1 MDKKKL
7 PVVEK
12 YQFPWKQFSFCALI
26 SVTIIVLISV
36 FYKLTSLTAIFL
48 SITILINIPFLL
60 FILTQ
65 KNILEQSPLKGDE
78 RFRSTLDN
86 MLEGCQILST
96 EWKYLYL
103 NKAAEVHNRR
113 PNEELV
119 GRVYMSMWPGIEE
132 TEVFG
137 LIKKCMEERISQHLE
152 NEFIFP
158 DGSKG
163 WFDIRI
169 NRIPEGIFIL
179 SIDITDRKNAESAR
193 IQVENSLKTSEE
205 LYRNLFEN
213 MLNGF
218 AYCRMIYEN
227 GNPVDFIYLNV
238 NEAFGN
244 LTGLKNVT
252 GKKVSEVIPG
262 IMETDPGLISTYS
275 KVALTGEPEVFEV
288 YVEAMKMWFSIS
300 VYSPKKE
307 YFVAVFDMI
316 SERKKIESALLE
328 SEDKFKYVFDHSPI
342 GKSITLP
349 SGEINVNKAFC
360 QMFGYSAEELSVLK
374 WQDITHPDDYEIN
387 QKSVNSLLEGRSS
400 SERFIKRYIHKN
412 GSVIWTDVSTSLRRD
427 SKGNPLYFMTT
438 VNDITE
444 LKHAEDTLRIEE
456 KRLRNIIESLPQ
468 LFWTCRYDG
477 PCDYLS
483 TQWIDYTGIPES
495 EQLGYG
501 WLEQLHPDDQE
512 RTIAEWNKKV
522 KSCEI
527 FDIEFRIR
535 RKDGEYHWFQ
545 TRAVPLRNT
554 ENNITKWLGAN
565 TDIDSIRKA
574 EAQLI
579 NYNKDLE
586 QSVIK
591 RTEQLEMANKEL
603 EAFSYSVSHD
613 LRSPLRSVHGFSNI
627 LMQDYGK
634 ELDDEGRRICGI
646 ISSSAVQMSQL
657 IDDLLNFSRIGRTSM
672 NPTQLDMGSIAA
684 SVISELKTMP
694 ENNKVKFTLP
704 KLLNAW
710 GDSNLMKHVWKN
722 LLANAVKY
730 SSKAEIP
737 KIIIKSC
744 REGDTIIYSVRDNGV
759 GFDMGYVDKL
769 FGVFQRLHSEAE
781 FEGNGVGLAIVQ
793 RIVMKHGGRVWA
805 EGKVGKGAVFHFTL
819 PHKERYEV

>member
-26 SVTIIVLISV
+26 SITIIVLISV

-805 EGKVGKGAVFHFTL
+805 EGKVGEGAVFYFTL